1 MVAQDETDLTRI
13 TRVTLVIVEGDNIS
27 RLVNYQRFSLIN
39 IQG

>member
-13 TRVTLVIVEGDNIS
+13 TRVTLVIVDNVL
-27 RLVNYQRFSLIN
+27 LVNYQRFSLIN